1 MNNLFLGPCKWLGFL
16 STDIKRGPF
25 SLLSFV
31 HCEWTQDET
40 TFIVMYDWC
49 WIPLDVQR
57 RWNCVYGF
65 LENCLNFLMFCGLL
79 PVLFLCIFSLHIRSM
94 WETIC
99 DPTASLLGW
108 LSLSDS
114 FSQWPPGSLSQS
126 DLVFCAFT
134 DVAGSLSQSDLVFCA
149 FTDVACGWKWP
160 IFCTGSYPLWRLI
173 FSIRLM
179 F

>member
-1 MNNLFLGPCKWLGFL
+1 MNLFSASKLSKKIRWKIVTTVSCVLPCL
-16 STDIKRGPF
+16 SYSNMLVELIK
-25 SLLSFV
+25 SLV
-31 HCEWTQDET
+31 GNET
-40 TFIVMYDWC
+40 CALYRYIV
-49 WIPLDVQR
+49 I
-57 RWNCVYGF
+57 
-65 LENCLNFLMFCGLL
+65 
-79 PVLFLCIFSLHIRSM
+79 SLHIRSM

-114 FSQWPPGSLSQS
+114 FSQC

-134 DVAGSLSQSDLVFCA
+134 DVAGSLSQSDLVFCSLSQSDLVFCA
-149 FTDVACGWKWP
+149 FTDVTCGWKWP

>member
-1 MNNLFLGPCKWLGFL
+1 MEGARNYETYRGKLWVWIWKLQNTPIPHGIGTSHGEHWFWIWEPQVRDHLEPQAWEALF
-16 STDIKRGPF
+16 
-25 SLLSFV
+25 V
-31 HCEWTQDET
+31 
-40 TFIVMYDWC
+40 
-49 WIPLDVQR
+49 
-57 RWNCVYGF
+57 
-65 LENCLNFLMFCGLL
+65 
-79 PVLFLCIFSLHIRSM
+79 SLHIRSM

-114 FSQWPPGSLSQS
+114 FSQCDLVFCAFTDVAGSLSQS
-126 DLVFCAFT
+126 DLVFC
-134 DVAGSLSQSDLVFCA
+134 AGSLSQSDLVFCA

>member
-1 MNNLFLGPCKWLGFL
+1 MRNSQATKEPRARFRLLFNTVSRLNVLKLRRSIYLCSRGKHLIYRSDILARLQCKITASVRGSDLLERLGCFSGF
-16 STDIKRGPF
+16 
-25 SLLSFV
+25 FV
-31 HCEWTQDET
+31 
-40 TFIVMYDWC
+40 
-49 WIPLDVQR
+49 
-57 RWNCVYGF
+57 
-65 LENCLNFLMFCGLL
+65 
-79 PVLFLCIFSLHIRSM
+79 SLHIRSM

-114 FSQWPPGSLSQS
+114 FSQCDLVFCAFTDVTGSLSQS
-126 DLVFCAFT
+126 DLVFC
-134 DVAGSLSQSDLVFCA
+134 SLSQSDLVFCA

>member
-1 MNNLFLGPCKWLGFL
+1 MSFKKQFNSSNESFSFEWIKTYKEGNWRFWL
-16 STDIKRGPF
+16 I
-25 SLLSFV
+25 LLSDGPTRKNTKKVKQISLCFLKAWYCFGFCDRHCKNIPQSVNSFV
-31 HCEWTQDET
+31 C
-40 TFIVMYDWC
+40 
-49 WIPLDVQR
+49 
-57 RWNCVYGF
+57 F
-65 LENCLNFLMFCGLL
+65 L
-79 PVLFLCIFSLHIRSM
+79 FSLHIRSM

-99 DPTASLLGW
+99 DPTASLLGS
-108 LSLSDS
+108 LSLSDLV
-114 FSQWPPGSLSQS
+114 FCAFTDVTGSLSQS

-160 IFCTGSYPLWRLI
+160 IFCAGSYPLWRLI

>member
-1 MNNLFLGPCKWLGFL
+1 MGLPPSWIHPQGGGHHVLKVRYWFLFW
-16 STDIKRGPF
+16 TY
-25 SLLSFV
+25 FV
-31 HCEWTQDET
+31 
-40 TFIVMYDWC
+40 
-49 WIPLDVQR
+49 
-57 RWNCVYGF
+57 
-65 LENCLNFLMFCGLL
+65 
-79 PVLFLCIFSLHIRSM
+79 SLHIRSM

-99 DPTASLLGW
+99 DPTASLLGS
-108 LSLSDS
+108 LSLSDLVFCAFTDVTGS
-114 FSQWPPGSLSQS
+114 LSQSDLVFCAFTDVTGSLSQSDLVFCAFTDVTGSLSQS

-160 IFCTGSYPLWRLI
+160 IFCAGSYPLWRLI

>member
-1 MNNLFLGPCKWLGFL
+1 MSAITDTWVLPKYSDPRNPRTLSRSQLHLFASYVATVNRF
-16 STDIKRGPF
+16 RG
-25 SLLSFV
+25 L
-31 HCEWTQDET
+31 
-40 TFIVMYDWC
+40 I
-49 WIPLDVQR
+49 
-57 RWNCVYGF
+57 
-65 LENCLNFLMFCGLL
+65 
-79 PVLFLCIFSLHIRSM
+79 SLHIRSM

-108 LSLSDS
+108 LSLSDP
-114 FSQWPPGSLSQS
+114 FSQSDLVFCAFTDVAGSLSQS